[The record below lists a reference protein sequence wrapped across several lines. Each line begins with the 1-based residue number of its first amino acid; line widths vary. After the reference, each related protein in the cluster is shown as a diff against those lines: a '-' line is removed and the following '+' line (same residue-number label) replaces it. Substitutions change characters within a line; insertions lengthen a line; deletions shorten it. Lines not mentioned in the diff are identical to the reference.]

1 MAGGTQQDAAAETAA
16 RNINKEDK
24 TQKMAMEL
32 ILKSADVTIPQ
43 AIENIQY
50 LRQELAARLDYYK
63 TLVVTEDG
71 IKDAKADR
79 ANLNK
84 LKAAIDD
91 QRKEVKKQTMALYEP
106 LERECKELLAMIDEP
121 IAAIDSQLK
130 AFEEQKKAAK
140 YQALTEFFAKVN
152 TLSFVKIEHVLY
164 PKWAN
169 AAAKLDT
176 LENLMSGNIQRIVDD
191 YAEIKELYVDSAM
204 LTAILQRFEQ
214 TRDKGAALAYAAE
227 IERREKAEQERR
239 EREAAEKARR
249 EQEQREAAQI
259 QRQPDEA
266 VLHPTI
272 APTPVRPTPE
282 TIGQAIFRVVGTRSQ
297 IRALAAYMREN
308 GISYVVLK

>member
-1 MAGGTQQDAAAETAA
+1 MS
-16 RNINKEDK
+16 
-24 TQKMAMEL
+24 MEL
-32 ILKSADVTIPQ
+32 ILRNADVTIPQ

-63 TLVVTEDG
+63 GVIVTEDT

-91 QRKEVKKQTMALYEP
+91 QRKEVKRQTMALYEP
-106 LERECKELLAMIDEP
+106 LEKECKELLAMIDEP
-121 IAAIDSQLK
+121 IGVIDSQLK
-130 AFEEQKKAAK
+130 AFDEQKKAAK
-140 YQALTEFFAKVN
+140 YQALTEFFTKVN
-152 TLSFVKIEHVLY
+152 TLDFVKIEHVLS

-169 AAAKLDT
+169 ATAKLDA
-176 LENLMSGNIQRIVDD
+176 LKDEMSGSIQRIVDD
-191 YAEIKELYVDSAM
+191 YADIKKLYAESPL

-249 EQEQREAAQI
+249 EQEQREAEQI
-259 QRQPDEA
+259 QRQSDE
-266 VLHPTI
+266 VITHPTI
-272 APTPVRPTPE
+272 APTPAEPAPE
-282 TIGQAIFRVVGTRSQ
+282 PIGQATFRVIGTRSQ
-297 IRALAAYMREN
+297 LRALAAYMREN
-308 GISYVVLK
+308 GIKYEVLK

>member
-1 MAGGTQQDAAAETAA
+1 MS
-16 RNINKEDK
+16 
-24 TQKMAMEL
+24 MEL
-32 ILKSADVTIPQ
+32 ILRNADVTIPQ

-50 LRQELAARLDYYK
+50 LRQELTTRLDYYK

-91 QRKEVKKQTMALYEP
+91 QRKKVKQQTMALYEP
-106 LERECKELLAMIDEP
+106 LEKECKELLAMIDEP
-121 IAAIDSQLK
+121 IAVIDSQLK

-152 TLSFVKIEHVLY
+152 TLSFVKLDHVLN
-164 PKWAN
+164 PRWGN
-169 AAAKLDT
+169 ATMKLDT
-176 LENLMSGNIQRIVDD
+176 LKDEMSGNIQRIVDD
-191 YAEIKELYVDSAM
+191 YAEVKELYADSPM

-227 IERREKAEQERR
+227 IERREKAEQE
-239 EREAAEKARR
+239 
-249 EQEQREAAQI
+249 QREAAQI

-266 VLHPTI
+266 VIHPTI
-272 APTPVRPTPE
+272 APTPVRPAPE
-282 TIGQAIFRVVGTRSQ
+282 PIGQATFRVVGTRSQ
-297 IRALAAYMREN
+297 LRALAAYMREN
-308 GISYVVLK
+308 GISYEVLK